1 MVVAS
6 IPECNAHNV
15 DDAVDSCF
23 SAFQEFSQT
32 TARQRSEMLR
42 RLNELTLGNID
53 DLATLIVRENGK
65 TRAEAVAEVKYAA
78 SFLAWFSNM
87 AEVGAQGETIAAAN
101 PNMRAHTIRQPI
113 GVVACL
119 LPWNLPQAMATRKIA
134 PALATGCTCIVK
146 PAGATRLFTLAF
158 AELVKR
164 AGYADGCV
172 NVVTALGNVAQVGK
186 AICEH
191 RLVRKVSL
199 TGSTRVGK
207 LIAAPSASTLLKLSM
222 ELGGNSRSSLL

>member
-119 LPWNLPQAMATRKIA
+119 LPWNLPLAMATRKIA
-134 PALATGCTCIVK
+134 PALAAGCTCIVK
-146 PAGATRLFTLAF
+146 PAGATRLSTLAF